1 MEIDTLK
8 KSLGKGLDSLI
19 RSNNLN
25 KNIEEQ
31 VQKREEVFLTDIV
44 PNKNQ
49 PRKDFNLASLN
60 DLAESIK
67 EHGLI
72 QPIIVR
78 KIDDKLQII
87 AGEREM
93 EGMSNRGCYK
103 GSCFNY

>member
-25 KNIEEQ
+25 NNIEEQ
-31 VQKREEVFLTDIV
+31 VQKKDEVFLTDIV

-67 EHGLI
+67 QMHTDLNYHLGLNVALLDSDQSKFI
-72 QPIIVR
+72 KFI
-78 KIDDKLQII
+78 
-87 AGEREM
+87 
-93 EGMSNRGCYK
+93 N
-103 GSCFNY
+103 SCPAIT